1 MRSSLALTPQVINA
15 AIISKELQASLLSR
29 VGDGDLLTKEDWSD
43 RKVFQ
48 TAFMEAPTVR
58 KPFWGDLVCANRI
71 RATLL
76 NRRAPE
82 YRNGK
87 FIGAYFSSLAL
98 SDLSRYLAK
107 IDTTANE
114 ARCFLFYGDKHV
126 LAHAHMAGGSYSRDK
141 DEPIPSR
148 RTIGDPVL
156 ENIWNKKLKR
166 VDIAN
171 ALPPALL

>member
-1 MRSSLALTPQVINA
+1 M
-15 AIISKELQASLLSR
+15 
-29 VGDGDLLTKEDWSD
+29 
-43 RKVFQ
+43 
-48 TAFMEAPTVR
+48 R
-58 KPFWGDLVCANRI
+58 KPFWGDLVWANRI

-76 NRRAPE
+76 NRRTPE